1 MPERQCPFCGKLLRP
16 ETLTCPFC
24 RSDLPPPLAESR
36 ADRALAGNTQ
46 IRRGGLYML
55 LAGVIYYFAAGYSTF
70 ELPVIIAPVVT
81 DLVLSLI
88 FLGGLG
94 LAIYGVYCRLTG

>member
-24 RSDLPPPLAESR
+24 RSDLPPPLTESR

-55 LAGVIYYFAAGYSTF
+55 LAAVIYYFAAGYSTF
-70 ELPVIIAPVVT
+70 ELPLTIAPVVT
-81 DLVLSLI
+81 VLVLPLI

-94 LAIYGVYCRLTG
+94 LVIYGVYCRLTG